1 MITKVGE
8 KVLKM
13 VDGNIRRWG
22 TKKLLSELQTIDRDF
37 DWELKYEVKIINEL
51 NERNVTVRR

>member
-37 DWELKYEVKIINEL
+37 DWELKYEAKIINEL
-51 NERNVTVRR
+51 GERNVTVRR

>member
-13 VDGNIRRWG
+13 VDGNIKRWG

>member
-37 DWELKYEVKIINEL
+37 DWELKYEAKIIKEL
-51 NERNVTVRR
+51 SERNITVRR

>member
-13 VDGNIRRWG
+13 IDGNIRRWG

-37 DWELKYEVKIINEL
+37 DWELKYEAKIINEL
-51 NERNVTVRR
+51 SERNVTVRR

>member
-8 KVLKM
+8 KILKM

-22 TKKLLSELQTIDRDF
+22 TKKLLNELQTIDRDF
-37 DWELKYEVKIINEL
+37 DWELKYEAKIINEL
-51 NERNVTVRR
+51 SERNITVRR

>member
-22 TKKLLSELQTIDRDF
+22 TKKLLNELQTIDRDF
-37 DWELKYEVKIINEL
+37 DWELKYEAKIINEL
-51 NERNVTVRR
+51 SERNITVRR

>member
-13 VDGNIRRWG
+13 IDGNIRRWG

>member
-1 MITKVGE
+1 MITKIGE

-22 TKKLLSELQTIDRDF
+22 TKKLLNELQTIDRDF
-37 DWELKYEVKIINEL
+37 DWELKYEAKIINEL
-51 NERNVTVRR
+51 SERNITVRR

>member
-13 VDGNIRRWG
+13 VDGNIRRWR

-37 DWELKYEVKIINEL
+37 DWELKYEAKIINEL
-51 NERNVTVRR
+51 GERNVTVRR

>member
-37 DWELKYEVKIINEL
+37 DWELKYEA
-51 NERNVTVRR
+51 